1 MKSFL
6 ALWVAVLP
14 FMAPA
19 CDVCGIFLGI
29 QPNDRTSSVSLLY
42 RYRRLEGTVPG
53 TLSLAKHGGHGTTAA
68 ADAHHRELYMVAEA
82 RADLWLTERLA
93 LLVALPA
100 VNNYSAVNGVVAND
114 VYGIGDPLLLARY
127 MVVNTRCKTLDERTV
142 HRLMIGLGGKV
153 PLGRHDARYN
163 GEVVPHDQQPGSGSW
178 DALCSVEY
186 SVRRG
191 RVGGS
196 CTVIGRRNGAD
207 GDEHRMGHGL
217 STTAEVFRRF
227 DLGDDW
233 KVLPSLGAYHE
244 LAGRD
249 AHDGATIEGTG
260 SSTLFTHAGLRVWW
274 RSWGFQGAFQYAM
287 ARQLGEQMVPNR
299 ERLILGLTHNLKKHN
314 N

>member
-1 MKSFL
+1 MRSFL
-6 ALWVAVLP
+6 ALWVALLP
-14 FMAPA
+14 SMILA

-42 RYRRLEGTVPG
+42 RYRRLEGTLPG
-53 TLSLAKHGGHGTTAA
+53 ALSLAKHGGHDGTPVGET
-68 ADAHHRELYMVAEA
+68 HHRELYMVAEL
-82 RADLWLTERLA
+82 RADLWLTERVAVLA
-93 LLVALPA
+93 ALPA

-114 VYGIGDPLLLARY
+114 VYGIGDPLLLTRY
-127 MVVNTRCKTLDERTV
+127 MVANTRCKTLDERTV
-142 HRLMIGLGGKV
+142 HRLMIGLGGKI

-163 GEVVPHDQQPGSGSW
+163 EEVVPHDQQPGSGSW
-178 DALCSVEY
+178 DALSSVEY

-196 CTVIGRRNGAD
+196 CTVIGRRNGSNSD
-207 GDEHRMGHGL
+207 GHRMGHGL

-227 DLGDDW
+227 DIGDDW

-244 LAGRD
+244 LAGWD
-249 AHDGATIEGTG
+249 AHDGDAIEGTG

-274 RSWGFQGAFQYAM
+274 RSWGFQGAFQYAV

-299 ERLILGLTHNLKKHN
+299 ERLVLGLTYNLNKHN